1 MYLRHSDLVQVR
13 IFTAMGQ
20 YITTL
25 EYNPELNGK
34 NQLTWTNT
42 LRPGVYFYEV
52 QINNK
57 RASSGRFV
65 VDRL

>member
-1 MYLRHSDLVQVR
+1 
-13 IFTAMGQ
+13 
-20 YITTL
+20 
-25 EYNPELNGK
+25 
-34 NQLTWTNT
+34 